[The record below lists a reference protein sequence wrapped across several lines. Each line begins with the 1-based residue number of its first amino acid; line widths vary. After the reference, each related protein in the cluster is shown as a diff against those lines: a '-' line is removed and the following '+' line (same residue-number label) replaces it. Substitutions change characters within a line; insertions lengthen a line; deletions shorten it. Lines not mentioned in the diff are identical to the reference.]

1 MHWRVTTD
9 PLFSTTGGQDYQ
21 SVLATVYFRPDH
33 PPFAVLQ
40 IEILDDSLSEENEQF
55 TIQLKSY
62 DLSVIFVNDIAEI
75 VIMDNDGQ
83 FVHCV
88 LNIYMYVHAA

>member
-1 MHWRVTTD
+1 M
-9 PLFSTTGGQDYQ
+9 
-21 SVLATVYFRPDH
+21 LATVYFRPDH
-33 PPFAVLQ
+33 PPYAVVQ
-40 IEILDDSLSEENEQF
+40 IDILDNSLSEENEQF

-62 DLSVIFVNDIAEI
+62 DLSVILVNDLAEI

-83 FVHCV
+83 FVLCV